1 MTLINQIEAASGP
14 DDLVRAFAYV
24 LEAAAQAPTTHEGI
38 E

>member
-1 MTLINQIEAASGP
+1 MDELKPCRLTDEQMENL
-14 DDLVRAFAYV
+14 